1 MGLAFIKFSG
11 SINMKGN
18 IVLSKISP
26 NKTKITVIKSLI
38 IKNLLNLILSKFNG
52 MPRGLDEPV
61 SWSIIKWIPLIA
73 IIIKGMIKWKDRKR
87 VKVGSPTLNPPH
99 SHCTARG
106 PKYGITEIRLVITVA
121 PQKDIWPQGRT

>member
-38 IKNLLNLILSKFNG
+38 IKNLLNLILS
-52 MPRGLDEPV
+52 
-61 SWSIIKWIPLIA
+61 
-73 IIIKGMIKWKDRKR
+73 
-87 VKVGSPTLNPPH
+87 
-99 SHCTARG
+99 
-106 PKYGITEIRLVITVA
+106 
-121 PQKDIWPQGRT
+121 